1 METIETSSKN
11 HSSKIVNFIFMALVA
26 VGLVLIVYKNKDN
39 FSQYQDALMNINYWT
54 MLVVLLLTVVAIL
67 FRNWSW
73 YFLLLPVKKDISF
86 LNLFRISI
94 NALVADFTVPGK
106 LGVPVKA
113 ILLKKTE
120 SIEVGNSLPSIF
132 GEIFIEHSSA
142 IFIAA
147 ISVLIGGHLTIFFQA
162 MQNIVQAQGI
172 LQYALILIG
181 MLGTLLLIG
190 CIFRKKLQRINF
202 VQNFIHTFH
211 ITRKRLDYLSLSYFI
226 TIVNLIVS
234 YYVVWLVLR
243 TLGHPEIEITFIIF
257 AGTITNLISLIS
269 PIPGGVGV
277 KEITIYGMYDLYF
290 HLGGIAFLALLIMRL
305 VTYLSLFLCFLSE
318 RAFSGLILARKK
330 KEYVLTP

>member
-1 METIETSSKN
+1 METINNTTRN
-11 HSSKIVNFIFMALVA
+11 HSSKIINFVFIVLVV
-26 VGLVLIVYKNKDN
+26 VGLTLIVYKNRDN
-39 FSQYQDALMNINYWT
+39 FSQYREALMNINYWT
-54 MLVVLLLTVVAIL
+54 MLIVLVLTVVAIV

-73 YFLLLPVKKDISF
+73 YFLLLPVKRDISF

-113 ILLKKTE
+113 ILLKKSE
-120 SIEVGNSLPSIF
+120 NIEVGNSLPSIF

-142 IFIAA
+142 IFIAV
-147 ISVLIGGHLTIFFQA
+147 ISVFVGGHLTKFFDA
-162 MQNIVQAQGI
+162 AKNIMHARGI
-172 LQYALILIG
+172 LNYFLFFIG
-181 MLGTLLLIG
+181 LLVVLLVIG
-190 CIFRKKLQRINF
+190 IVFKRKLKQTNFYQNF
-202 VQNFIHTFH
+202 VSTFH
-211 ITRKRLDYLSLSYFI
+211 VTRKRVDYLLLSYFI
-226 TIVNLIVS
+226 TLVNLIVS

-243 TLGHPEIEITFIIF
+243 TLGHPEIEMTFIIF

-290 HLGGIAFLALLIMRL
+290 QLGGIAFLALLIMRL
-305 VTYLSLFLCFLSE
+305 VTYLSLLLSFLCE
-318 RAFSGLILARKK
+318 RAFSGLFLAKKK

>member
-1 METIETSSKN
+1 METIETSPKN
-11 HSSKIVNFIFMALVA
+11 HSSKIVNFIFIVLVA
-26 VGLVLIVYKNKDN
+26 VGLALIIYRNKDN
-39 FSQYQDALMNINYWT
+39 FSQYQDALMSINYWT
-54 MLVVLLLTVVAIL
+54 MLIVLILTVVAIL

-73 YFLLLPVKKDISF
+73 YFLLMPVKKDISF

-142 IFIAA
+142 ILIAA
-147 ISVLIGGHLTIFFQA
+147 ISVLIGGHLTKFFEASQH
-162 MQNIVQAQGI
+162 IIQAQGVW
-172 LQYALILIG
+172 QFALIATGLVG
-181 MLGTLLLIG
+181 ALLLIFL
-190 CIFRKKLQRINF
+190 IFKNKLRRTNF

-211 ITRKRLDYLSLSYFI
+211 VTRKRLDYLSLSYLI

-290 HLGGIAFLALLIMRL
+290 QLGGIAFLALLIMRL

-318 RAFSGLILARKK
+318 RAVTGLILAKKK